1 MNIQLTTKCVHIFE
15 KHKTV
20 QTYHILM
27 SQATNQTNKGSF
39 GENMLKIMIL
49 VAGIIVLIG
58 IPIGFYMLFQLV
70 AMHMAFGD
78 LSNSVSQSALSQI
91 AYNVTH
97 VGQYESLAQM
107 ELGYG
112 ISMANADNNL
122 SLFGLLIGFI
132 ADVPIAV
139 LIYREYKELE

>member
-1 MNIQLTTKCVHIFE
+1 MTTHNTVKSDHIFE

-20 QTYHILM
+20 YTYRVLM
-27 SQATNQTNKGSF
+27 SQPTNQPKGSF
-39 GENMLKIMIL
+39 GESLLKVMIL
-49 VAGIIVLIG
+49 VAGVIALIG
-58 IPIGFYMLFQLV
+58 VPIGLYMVFQLI

-97 VGQYESLAQM
+97 VGQYQSLAQM

-112 ISMANADNNL
+112 ISMSNADNNIA
-122 SLFGLLIGFI
+122 LFGLLIGFVI
-132 ADVPIAV
+132 DVPIAI
-139 LIYREYKELE
+139 LIHREYKELD